1 MIEFFL
7 DGSHRIFGVSVALS
21 IERKRHFS
29 LHSLLSGY
37 YYLIES
43 QIIMIEV
50 QSGSSSS
57 WDVAFS
63 RSLSKLEVDR
73 PNMVDSVIVEIRY
86 CIMNYGS

>member
-21 IERKRHFS
+21 KKRNRHFS
-29 LHSLLSGY
+29 FHSLLSGF

-57 WDVAFS
+57 
-63 RSLSKLEVDR
+63 
-73 PNMVDSVIVEIRY
+73 
-86 CIMNYGS
+86 